1 MTEHKEQ
8 FDDLERQISD
18 GFRADL
24 KALFEP
30 TGSVPPQVDR
40 AIVGQ
45 ARRHFA
51 RPRRLIIRLR
61 WAAGIAAAAA
71 VVAVGVVLYNAG
83 TPTAY
88 QPAES
93 QLNGQITAQRFSP
106 GMPAAV
112 PAAGAEGRADV
123 DSNGRVDIRDAF
135 RLARHIESRGRIE
148 ARWDLNGD
156 GRIDRAD
163 VDLVAFAAVR
173 LDKGV

>member
-1 MTEHKEQ
+1 MTEHNGQ

-30 TGSVPPQVDR
+30 VASVPPQVDKV
-40 AIVGQ
+40 ILGQ
-45 ARRHFA
+45 ARRHFT
-51 RPRRLIIRLR
+51 RPRRIILRVR

-83 TPTAY
+83 GPTLFRA
-88 QPAES
+88 AES
-93 QLNGQITAQRFSP
+93 RLDPHITAQRISP
-106 GMPAAV
+106 EMPAAL
-112 PAAGAEGRADV
+112 PAVGAGGRADV
-123 DSNGRVDIRDAF
+123 DSNGRVDILDAF

-148 ARWDLNGD
+148 ATWDLNGD
-156 GRIDRAD
+156 GRVDRAD
-163 VDLVAFAAVR
+163 VDAVAFAAVR